1 MVLSRIAAP
10 ADESRIV
17 ARRPHGAPGLLLG
30 GHGWSAVRA
39 AETAGRISS
48 FLGRSPRRMDRIPG
62 VSRHRIV
69 LHPGLPLVETPSPVA
84 PAESSHRHLRLYRCH
99 SSRVAD
105 GVGDDHTLWTRR
117 TVCCIFRDFGN

>member
-1 MVLSRIAAP
+1 MVLSRIPVP

-48 FLGRSPRRMDRIPG
+48 FLGRSPRRMDRIPCL
-62 VSRHRIV
+62 SRHRLV
-69 LHPGLPLVETPSPVA
+69 LYPRLPLVEAPSPVA
-84 PAESSHRHLRLYRCH
+84 PAESSDCHLRFYRCH
-99 SSRVAD
+99 SRRVTD
-105 GVGDDHTLWTRR
+105 GNGHDHTLWTRR
-117 TVCCIFRDFGN
+117 TVCCICRDFGN